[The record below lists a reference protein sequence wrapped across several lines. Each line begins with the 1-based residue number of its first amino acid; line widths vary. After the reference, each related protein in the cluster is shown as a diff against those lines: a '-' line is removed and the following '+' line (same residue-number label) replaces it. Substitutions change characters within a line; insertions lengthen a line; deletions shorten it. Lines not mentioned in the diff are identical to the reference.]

1 MTSNSKLTAYKGIY
15 DTKPLTILIMPPINL
30 STHVDAKEY
39 FHSTIHIPMADKG
52 YYVIPP
58 YVSMDIL
65 KRESAYDSELF
76 IDGPLEKFRE
86 VFGAD
91 IAFFTVIHSWD
102 KAPIAGIVTVQ
113 VEYIFKSITTS
124 EVLYSRKGKVKYNA
138 SVSTDVGGI
147 FGALLDVA
155 LTAANTAATNYSDV
169 AMAANYYTLQD
180 LPAGKYSPDFGTDG
194 AEMSGKAEFTVSLD
208 KNYRNK

>member
-1 MTSNSKLTAYKGIY
+1 MRKNIIILLVLLGIVFTGCTTMTSNSKLTAYKGIY

-39 FHSTIHIPMADKG
+39 FHSTLHIPMADKG

-91 IAFFTVIHSWD
+91 IAF
-102 KAPIAGIVTVQ
+102 
-113 VEYIFKSITTS
+113 FKSITTS